1 MKRLI
6 LVLGLFYFTNPTSY
20 TQTATQDCVYTTS
33 SGKTYK
39 FQRKLVIEAKTENI
53 YPEDFSRLDM
63 LICDM
68 AGELDNED

>member
-6 LVLGLFYFTNPTSY
+6 LALGLFYFSNPVSY
-20 TQTATQDCVYTTS
+20 TETVTQDCVYTTS

-39 FQRKLVIEAKTENI
+39 FQRKFVTESRVENI

-63 LICDM
+63 LICDL
-68 AGELDNED
+68 GNEIDFQD